1 MRKVVT
7 IVLATIFIVACGEE
21 PQNSATVDIPM
32 IAGKT
37 QAEVAAVLGQPS
49 TCENVEQ
56 GKKCSY
62 QPGKTD
68 IVFIAGKADWI
79 TVNALDDVP
88 YSKNALPFL
97 GLKASTPS
105 SANKFVMR
113 WSGVSNL
120 IDVSIFPSEGQVSYA
135 YIKTATP

>member
-7 IVLATIFIVACGEE
+7 TMLATLFIVACGED
-21 PQNSATVDIPM
+21 PKNSAIVDIPL

-37 QAEVAAVLGQPS
+37 QEKVAAVLGQPAA
-49 TCENVEQ
+49 CENVKQ

-97 GLKASTPS
+97 GLEASTPS
-105 SANKFVMR
+105 FANKFVMR